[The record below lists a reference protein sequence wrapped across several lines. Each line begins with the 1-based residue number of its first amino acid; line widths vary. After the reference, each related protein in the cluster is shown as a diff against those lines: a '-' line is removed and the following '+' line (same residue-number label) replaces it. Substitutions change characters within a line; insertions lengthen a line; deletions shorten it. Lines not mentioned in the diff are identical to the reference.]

1 MTLRYLELKNF
12 RLHKHT
18 TINFSQKLNYI
29 IGGNGQGK
37 TSLLEAIYYLCT
49 SKSLTQSSDSEA
61 INFKSNFFEI
71 KGEFNNGSKSNIQIL
86 YNIENGKKIIF
97 LNSKQIYRSSS
108 IIGKFPVV
116 TLTQSDH
123 FITTGSPSHRRKFID
138 SVISQSSETYLKMLL
153 EYNKILRQRTSLLNK
168 IKETNNPMLLDE
180 LDVWTKTLIKTGTEI
195 IKHRLS
201 FVKEFEKFVGE
212 SYKKIMEEKE
222 IPIIKYRFLQND
234 DENTNIKDLFEKL
247 IKKKK
252 QEEIIRGLNLIG
264 PHRDDFIFF
273 INGFELKKYGSQGQN
288 KTFQIALKFGQF
300 FYMQDK
306 LNKTPI
312 FLMDDVFG
320 ELDSNRVKKISR
332 FLKEVGQAFITLTDF
347 ANSEYLTKSDDD
359 ITISLNNGTTA
370 YA

>member
-1 MTLRYLELKNF
+1 MILNYLELKNF

-61 INFKSNFFEI
+61 VTFNNSFFEI
-71 KGEFNNGSKSNIQIL
+71 TGEFNNGSKNYIQVL
-86 YNIENGKKIIF
+86 YNNENGKKVIF
-97 LNSKQIYRSSS
+97 LNSKQVYRSSS

-123 FITTGSPSHRRKFID
+123 FITAGSPSHRRKFID

-153 EYNKILRQRTSLLNK
+153 EYNKILRQRSSLLSK
-168 IKETNNPMLLDE
+168 IKETKNPIFSDE
-180 LDVWTKTLIKTGTEI
+180 LEAWTKTLIKTGAEI
-195 IKHRLS
+195 IKHRLL
-201 FVKEFEKFVGE
+201 FVKDFEKFVADSFKE
-212 SYKKIMEEKE
+212 IMEEKE
-222 IPIIKYRFLQND
+222 IPKIKYMFLQNG
-234 DENTNIKDLFEKL
+234 DENINIEELFERLL
-247 IKKKK
+247 IKKRH
-252 QEEIIRGLNLIG
+252 EEIIRGLNLVG

-306 LNKTPI
+306 LNKTPV

-320 ELDSNRVKKISR
+320 ELDSNRVKKISK
-332 FLKEVGQAFITLTDF
+332 FLREVGQAFITLTDF
-347 ANSEYLTKSDDD
+347 ANSEFLTKSEDDLM
-359 ITISLNNGTTA
+359 ISLNNGVVA
-370 YA
+370 SA